1 MEISCCL
8 WRLTMLSWNSFCVG
22 LNVPGT
28 NVVDVYLQRHRFPFD
43 VRRVAFVSA
52 FLGNR
57 KWKSVD
63 VNVVA

>member
-1 MEISCCL
+1 
-8 WRLTMLSWNSFCVG
+8 MLSWNSFCVG